1 VCPPASFRLVKF
13 GITRASF
20 CWQRASAW
28 QTSCRLPYLCSFS
41 NWFPTIKFLRLF
53 MSVLGNSKKLNL
65 IIWFSDFDVNA
76 FNRSIGRQQNFL
88 FKKCSGSSGRQAGRG
103 AQPMWL
109 HPRWMR
115 EQCRA
120 GRKLVNTRHTEIVAC
135 VFWPPN
141 EREKEHAYYINMWTF
156 IFIHTHIW
164 KTVLYS
170 LPLVSQ
176 WGFSAVAVYFLFF
189 LSLTLVIS
197 YLVNILVVEC
207 LTDRWPRLS
216 LALTCQPA
224 LPGQTNGLGLVVS

>member
-1 VCPPASFRLVKF
+1 MWTRL
-13 GITRASF
+13 IA
-20 CWQRASAW
+20 
-28 QTSCRLPYLCSFS
+28 RLGANRIFFS
-41 NWFPTIKFLRLF
+41 KNK
-53 MSVLGNSKKLNL
+53 S
-65 IIWFSDFDVNA
+65 
-76 FNRSIGRQQNFL
+76 
-88 FKKCSGSSGRQAGRG
+88 SGSSGRQAGRG

-109 HPRWMR
+109 HPGWMR

-135 VFWPPN
+135 VFRPPN

-197 YLVNILVVEC
+197 YLVNILIVEC
-207 LTDRWPRLS
+207 HTDRWPRLS